1 MTGGL
6 LPRKNEQKKPF
17 RCKIGR
23 HSWIKD
29 DLKASKTC
37 KFCDAT
43 KMMDE
48 FIIAP
53 TRVTPWGK
61 RKVLCKLGSHSD
73 PNASVFGSYYCEFCV
88 TWVGVPADG
97 DGGGGGG

>member
-37 KFCDAT
+37 KFCDVT
-43 KMMDE
+43 KMMNE
-48 FIIAP
+48 FIIEP
-53 TRVTPWGK
+53 RRVPWGE
-61 RKVLCKLGSHSD
+61 RRVLCKLGSHYD
-73 PNASVFGSYYCEFCV
+73 PNASVPGGYYCEFCGKRV
-88 TWVGVPADG
+88 DAPVD
-97 DGGGGGG
+97 DDMGGGGA